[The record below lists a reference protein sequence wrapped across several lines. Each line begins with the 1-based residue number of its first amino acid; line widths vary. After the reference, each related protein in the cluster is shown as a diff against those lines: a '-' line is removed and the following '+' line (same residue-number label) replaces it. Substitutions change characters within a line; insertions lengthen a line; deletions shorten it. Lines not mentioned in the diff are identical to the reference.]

1 MHSVSALLMPFVMPE
16 PNQPVDHCD
25 VSSAGPL
32 NSELN
37 LRFQVPDMLP
47 AGCGEV
53 DTTVV
58 VVARTVVVVVGAGWV
73 VVGAGWVVVGA
84 GWVVVVPDR
93 SVVVVPDGGV
103 VVVPVGRVVVVP
115 AGSVVVPVG
124 RVVVVP
130 AGSVVVVVGE
140 RWWRNDESFD
150 VSTAFVKLS
159 APEASLDGWYWL
171 VDAPAAKPTIER
183 MTAEAAVRV
192 TIFET
197 RRDEPRVDVL
207 FALAVS
213 IRSISRASIKTP
225 PTTHQQLLN
234 FHEKFAAHLRR

>member
-73 VVGAGWVVVGA
+73 VVGAGWVVV
-84 GWVVVVPDR
+84 VPDR

-103 VVVPVGRVVVVP
+103 
-115 AGSVVVPVG
+115 VVVPVG